1 MSLVNREQEPR
12 QQLMDAGSIFN
23 PMSIG
28 GTASHAVALAA
39 AVLDKRIITARQF
52 PRSIARFKNEAIAL
66 LSEDIETAR
75 SAEYSKPVG
84 GGSVRGPSVRLTEIA
99 CLCWTNVEV
108 EIQEPMISERSVT
121 VQAFAWD
128 LERNIRMPGIATTS
142 ILKADGS
149 RYAPHMVETAVVA
162 TAAKARRNAILAV
175 IPRAY
180 VNDLLEAAKAVANKH
195 QKPLEQVRVEM
206 LEFFARTYKVDSEQV
221 FTYLAVKGVADINQ
235 EHIEELRA
243 VVAALKEGE
252 SPEDYFGKPKS
263 KVDLA
268 KEKAAARKRVDETP
282 VAKEPEQK
290 TSTKEAE
297 EAALKAEWEAQQA
310 KEAKESQK

>member
-1 MSLVNREQEPR
+1 MSVIQSKENQTIIEQRSPDP
-12 QQLMDAGSIFN
+12 MFN

-28 GTASHAVALAA
+28 GNASHAVALAA

-52 PRSIARFKNEAIAL
+52 PRSIARFKAEASGL

-99 CLCWTNVEV
+99 CMCWGNIEVEV
-108 EIQEPMISERSVT
+108 QEPIINDRSVT

-128 LERNIRMPGIATTS
+128 LERNIRLPGIATTS
-142 ILKADGS
+142 ILKADGT
-149 RYAPHMVETAVVA
+149 RYAPHMVETAVVS

-180 VNDLLEAAKAVANKH
+180 VNDLLEVARQVANQN
-195 QKPLEQVRVEM
+195 QKPLEQVRASM
-206 LEFFARTYKVDSEQV
+206 LEYFARNYKVDSQQV
-221 FTYLAVKGVADINQ
+221 FSYLSVSGIEDIRQ

-243 VVAALKEGE
+243 VVEALKEGE
-252 SPEDYFGKPKS
+252 NPEAYFGKAKS
-263 KVDLA
+263 KVEQA
-268 KEKAAARKRVDETP
+268 KEKAAARR
-282 VAKEPEQK
+282 AKEE
-290 TSTKEAE
+290 SA
-297 EAALKAEWEAQQA
+297 KADSDELQGNSPQD
-310 KEAKESQK
+310 Q